1 MSKRLTLICGPS
13 GIGKST
19 MAEALVD
26 KLGGVWREADTY
38 FINDD
43 GQYVFDGSKLSEA
56 HQWCQQECRDWM
68 QAGCENIIISNT
80 FTTDW
85 ERKPYIDMAQQY
97 GYEVVVVKMWPHK
110 MSLERLVELNQHHV
124 PSNVIQ
130 NQLLRMRH
138 DQ

>member
-38 FINDD
+38 FLNDD

-56 HQWCQQECRDWM
+56 HAWCQQECREWM

-80 FTTDW
+80 FTTVW
-85 ERKPYIDMAQQY
+85 ERKPYIDMAREH
-97 GYEVVVVKMWPHK
+97 GYEVVVIKAFPIDIK
-110 MSLERLVELNQHHV
+110 AERLATLTVHHV
-124 PSNVIQ
+124 PLSVIQ
-130 NQLLRMRH
+130 NQMNRMT
-138 DQ
+138 